1 MPGIFHRKTPQEIMR
16 EQQRLVNRSIRE
28 IDRERMQLQQQEKKT
43 IIEIKKM
50 ARQGQVPAAKI
61 LAKQLVQTR
70 KSITKLYTM
79 RAQMQ
84 TVQTQLTTMKSS
96 AAMTEAMAG
105 ATKAMRKMNKKMNL
119 PGMQQIMMEFEKQS
133 EMMGMKQEMIDDTLE
148 ELDEDE
154 DDEESEEVI
163 NQTLEEIGID
173 LEGKL
178 VDVPTQKATGQR
190 APAQK
195 KKTAVAEGGAAPRRA
210 AAPKDEDE
218 EPADEEG
225 GDDLDEELEARLN
238 ALKK

>member
-1 MPGIFHRKTPQEIMR
+1 MPSIFHRKTPQEMMR
-16 EQQRLVNRSIRE
+16 EQQRLVQRSIRE
-28 IDRERMQLQQQEKKT
+28 IDRERMQMQQQEKKT

-50 ARQGQVPAAKI
+50 AKQNQIPAAKI

-70 KSITKLYTM
+70 NNITKLYTM

-84 TVQTQLTTMKSS
+84 TVYTQLSTMKSS

-105 ATKAMRKMNKKMNL
+105 ATKAMKRMNKKMNL
-119 PGMQQIMMEFEKQS
+119 PSMQAIMMEFEKQN
-133 EMMGMKQEMIDDTLE
+133 EMMGMKQEMIDDTLG

-173 LEGKL
+173 VGGQLA
-178 VDVPTQKATGQR
+178 DVPTQRATAQK
-190 APAQK
+190 APAQRK
-195 KKTAVAEGGAAPRRA
+195 KQAVAEGAAPARR
-210 AAPKDEDE
+210 AAPKDDDFDLGGDDDE
-218 EPADEEG
+218 A
-225 GDDLDEELEARLN
+225 DDLDEELEARLN